1 VPDDPF
7 LYTSGRARWESHGA
21 ESVDLDSFDV
31 TIDHPVR
38 EREASGSGSWLDA
51 RTIEGSIEMTVTP
64 ESMPRFMDAMLR
76 PIGQIIGGPYDG
88 SVIRADGSITDP
100 DHG

>member
-1 VPDDPF
+1 MPDDPF
-7 LYTSGRARWESHGA
+7 RYTSGRARWTPHGA
-21 ESVDLDSFDV
+21 EPVDLDSFDA

-38 EREASGSGSWLDA
+38 EREIGESWLDV

-64 ESMPRFMDAMLR
+64 ESMARFMDAMLR

-100 DHG
+100 ELG